1 MSTLSAKIER
11 YLKNL
16 LQQEQGGTIEVRRC
30 DLAETFGCVPS
41 QINYVL
47 ATRFTPE
54 KGYLIESRRGGG
66 GYIRITRANV
76 QQHGLA
82 SPSTYYRQIGRRVSE
97 EEAELIIQRLMK
109 TGALDKRRA
118 TLIRAALRKETA
130 WVEPMLRPIVRAVL
144 LKGMLLLVLQDA

>member
-1 MSTLSAKIER
+1 MSTLAAKIER
-11 YLKNL
+11 YLKRL
-16 LQQEQGGTIEVRRC
+16 LDQEQGGTIEVRRC

-66 GYIRITRANV
+66 GYIRITRAKV
-76 QQHGLA
+76 QQGLA
-82 SPSTYYRQIGRRVSE
+82 SPSAYYRQIGRRVSE

-118 TLIRAALRKETA
+118 ALIRAALRKETA

-144 LKGMLLLVLQDA
+144 LKGLLLLVLQDA